1 MTDKKKA
8 DREALMRLA
17 DAMDEDIF
25 NASDKELFAEAAVD
39 NEGLEEIAAAM
50 RNLFD
55 KTESETGKAKMTA
68 ARDALDELKR
78 RRPVR
83 VFHLDAVVARRRLQ
97 QALVDN
103 PDTARKLTLAARKGE
118 KLSDDDVIGIVED
131 LEEMG
136 ILPPVDK
143 DGKQ

>member
-1 MTDKKKA
+1 VTDKKKA

-17 DAMDEDIF
+17 DAMAE
-25 NASDKELFAEAAVD
+25 NVLKASDKELFAEAAED
-39 NEGLEEIAAAM
+39 NEDLEEIAAAM
-50 RNLFD
+50 RKLFD
-55 KTESETGKAKMTA
+55 KTESEAGKAKMAA
-68 ARDALDELKR
+68 ARATLDELKR
-78 RRPVR
+78 RPVR
-83 VFHLDAVVARRRLQ
+83 VLHLDPAAARRRLE

-136 ILPPVDK
+136 ILPPVEE